1 MEQGRVNAD
10 PYPPL
15 DAYGLIGD
23 LRSAALVSVQGSIDW
38 LCLPRFDSPS
48 VFGRVLDWGRGGCF
62 AIAPSTAAAATHAYR
77 THSNVLETVWT
88 VERSQARVVDF
99 MPLAAAAGRQRPP
112 AGLRLVRLIQPLRGS
127 VRWTVRFMPRFD
139 YGARAARIE
148 GRGPGLLSASGPAA
162 RLWLRYPEHFDL
174 QPTAE
179 GATLTGT
186 SAPGT
191 RCAFLLFHIG
201 DGGRPPAAVP
211 LATVDRW
218 LESTDGFWRD
228 WLSACTYRGRFDEQV
243 RRSAL
248 LLKLM
253 QFAPTGAFV
262 AAPTTSLPER
272 IGGSLNWDYR
282 FTWLRD
288 MAVLVNA
295 LHQLGFVREADEFMG
310 WLDRRCACDPR
321 DFQMLYRVDGDPDV
335 HEQSLDFLD
344 GYRGSQPVRIG
355 NAASTQRQLDVYGE
369 VLETAFSA
377 WSLGRRLPPRRR
389 RFLNAV
395 VDEVIANWEQEDSGI
410 WESRRRKRRYL
421 YSQAMCWLALDRAL
435 RMEPSLRMGARRRA
449 AARRTRGRIKE
460 EVLRR
465 SYNQRLGAFTQAF
478 DDETL
483 DATGLTVPL
492 TGMIPASDPRV
503 VSTVEVLQRQ
513 LMRDGLVLRYEGPSS
528 EFGQDEG
535 AFLICSFWMVDVLA
549 QMGRLREAE
558 ELFARV
564 TETANDLGLFAEE
577 FDPRS
582 GTMLGNFPQ
591 ALTHLSLIGAV
602 LNLERGSAAKSR
614 RRLGARSRTLPG

>member
-1 MEQGRVNAD
+1 MEQGRVNTD

-62 AIAPSTAAAATHAYR
+62 AIAPSAAAAATHAYR

-99 MPLAAAAGRQRPP
+99 MPLAAEAGGRPP
-112 AGLRLVRLIQPLRGS
+112 PTGLRLVRLIQPLRGS

-288 MAVLVNA
+288 MAVLVDT
-295 LHQLGFVREADEFMG
+295 LHQLGFVQEVDQFMN
-310 WLDRRCACDPR
+310 WLDRSCECEPS
-321 DFQMLYRVDGDPDV
+321 DFQMLYRVDGDPEV
-335 HEQSLDFLD
+335 TEHELPHLA
-344 GYRGSQPVRIG
+344 GYRGSFPVRIG
-355 NAASTQRQLDVYGE
+355 NAAAEQKQLDVYGE
-369 VLETAFSA
+369 VMEAAHAA
-377 WSLGRRLPPRRR
+377 WKRGQRMPRRR
-389 RFLNAV
+389 RAMLLRV
-395 VDEVIANWEQEDSGI
+395 VDHVLAHWQEPDAI
-410 WESRRRKRRYL
+410 L
-421 YSQAMCWLALDRAL
+421 YSSHIVAVTRKT
-435 RMEPSLRMGARRRA
+435 
-449 AARRTRGRIKE
+449 AARK
-460 EVLRR
+460 
-465 SYNQRLGAFTQAF
+465 S
-478 DDETL
+478 
-483 DATGLTVPL
+483 
-492 TGMIPASDPRV
+492 
-503 VSTVEVLQRQ
+503 
-513 LMRDGLVLRYEGPSS
+513 LM
-528 EFGQDEG
+528 
-535 AFLICSFWMVDVLA
+535 C
-549 QMGRLREAE
+549 
-558 ELFARV
+558 
-564 TETANDLGLFAEE
+564 
-577 FDPRS
+577 
-582 GTMLGNFPQ
+582 
-591 ALTHLSLIGAV
+591 
-602 LNLERGSAAKSR
+602 
-614 RRLGARSRTLPG
+614 